1 MMFVNALNALNA
13 DIFSAY
19 CPVSCPPSLFLSSL
33 ERVGRNRRSRI
44 TPHENST
51 SGEVRLAI
59 PSSTG

>member
-1 MMFVNALNALNA
+1 MMFVNALNA
-13 DIFSAY
+13 DFFSAY

-33 ERVGRNRRSRI
+33 ERVVGRNRRSRI
-44 TPHENST
+44 SPHENST